1 MCSSPPS
8 SHNLSSISPVFCLHS
23 LGPVLCCVRCTLRI
37 LVVLTSLKIRR
48 IVQVARDPTRQ
59 RTERKLTKS
68 SRLTPEATLHK
79 SYARS
84 KQSHQSSRLT
94 PEANKQSPQL
104 TLGANKQSPQLTLG
118 ANKQSSQLTLEANP
132 QVFSAHARSRQTRLI
147 L

>member
-1 MCSSPPS
+1 MLFPS
-8 SHNLSSISPVFCLHS
+8 FISQSIFLPSHVFCLSS

-37 LVVLTSLKIRR
+37 RVVLTSLKIRR

-68 SRLTPEATLHK
+68 SRLTPEATLPK
-79 SYARS
+79 VFSANARS
-84 KQSHQSSRLT
+84 NQSHQSSRLT

-104 TLGANKQSPQLTLG
+104 TLGANKQP
-118 ANKQSSQLTLEANP
+118 SQLTLEANP
-132 QVFSAHARSRQTRLI
+132 QVSAHARSRQTRLT